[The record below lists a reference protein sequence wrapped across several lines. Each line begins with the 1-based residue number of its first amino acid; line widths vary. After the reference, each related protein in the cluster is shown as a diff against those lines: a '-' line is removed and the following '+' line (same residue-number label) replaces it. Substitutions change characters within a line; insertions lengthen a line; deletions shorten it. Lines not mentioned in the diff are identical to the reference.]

1 MTRRC
6 QRKSAV
12 KSNVPTDMLSEVDEF
27 VKEYHLNGRGDAL
40 LLCFRVM
47 RQILRILCILEKMI
61 PLLAI
66 IAKYIEEQ
74 KYGECKRKK

>member
-1 MTRRC
+1 
-6 QRKSAV
+6 
-12 KSNVPTDMLSEVDEF
+12 MLSEVDEF

-61 PLLAI
+61 PLLTI
-66 IAKYIEEQ
+66 IVKYIEEE
-74 KYGECKRKK
+74 KYGECKRKR